1 MWLYFL
7 LIFAVLA
14 WGAQL
19 AWRWKKTRD
28 FAPQLLALR
37 QQSGELPLSVNERE
51 FTDLYVRAE
60 GPRAATYIYVCAALL
75 TLGLAPLIAVFNMIW
90 DTFWQLSGTSPVF
103 ERGTL
108 IHTFSIFL
116 AFMGVTVL
124 LLAAALRRYYTLT
137 PPNLRQV
144 IRNLKEA
151 YS

>member
-7 LIFAVLA
+7 IVIAVLA
-14 WGAQL
+14 WGAHL
-19 AWRWKKTRD
+19 AWRWNQTRA

-37 QQSGELPLSVNERE
+37 QQSGELPAGIDEKE
-51 FTDLYVRAE
+51 FTDLYLRAE
-60 GPRAATYIYVCAALL
+60 GPRAATYIYVCALAL
-75 TLGLAPLIAVFNMIW
+75 TLGLAPLIAVFNLIW
-90 DTFWQLSGTSPVF
+90 DAIWNLTGTLPVF

-124 LLAAALRRYYTLT
+124 LLAAALRRYYSLM

-144 IRNLKEA
+144 IRNLKDA
-151 YS
+151 HS